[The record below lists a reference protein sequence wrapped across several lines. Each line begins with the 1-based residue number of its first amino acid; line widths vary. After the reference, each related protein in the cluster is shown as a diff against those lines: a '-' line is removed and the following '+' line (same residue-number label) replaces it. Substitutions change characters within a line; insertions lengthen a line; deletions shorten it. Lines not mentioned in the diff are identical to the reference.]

1 MKSIIISLS
10 ILSISICQV
19 FSDYSYTGVESAS
32 MAGTISPNIS
42 NDNGLFQNPA
52 SLAGFND
59 NIVVIGHSNLFNQS
73 GLPHQHLGLVYDIP
87 VLGRLGMSYQSFSTE
102 NSGIK
107 LSSESVLS
115 ISKGAF
121 IQKDRNS
128 CSAIGYRINF
138 LLWDQ
143 ASSAGTEGDGSNG
156 FGALQSAAVG
166 LDFGII
172 GGLRDRYWVGGYL
185 TNINSPMINGQNLP
199 RSIALSVG
207 FNPSDKIQTSLS
219 MKRLLGRSDRQVN
232 LGLHYKL
239 SNSLSIISGVQSN
252 PNRLGLGIEY
262 EIFNRFI
269 LGYSILTHHVMG
281 ETHNFEIK
289 IK

>member
-1 MKSIIISLS
+1 
-10 ILSISICQV
+10 
-19 FSDYSYTGVESAS
+19 
-32 MAGTISPNIS
+32 
-42 NDNGLFQNPA
+42 
-52 SLAGFND
+52 
-59 NIVVIGHSNLFNQS
+59 
-73 GLPHQHLGLVYDIP
+73 
-87 VLGRLGMSYQSFSTE
+87 
-102 NSGIK
+102 
-107 LSSESVLS
+107 
-115 ISKGAF
+115 
-121 IQKDRNS
+121 
-128 CSAIGYRINF
+128 
-138 LLWDQ
+138 
-143 ASSAGTEGDGSNG
+143 
-156 FGALQSAAVG
+156 
-166 LDFGII
+166 
-172 GGLRDRYWVGGYL
+172 
-185 TNINSPMINGQNLP
+185 MINGQNLP